1 MLLPINIPVFRQPFV
16 KRFRLDD
23 GSTRYSGKNQED
35 TKYSLSRPFLL
46 CINDTLEIFSV
57 KIENPL
63 AFGSWESMKEGG
75 VYGPC
80 RGMQGV

>member
-1 MLLPINIPVFRQPFV
+1 LLNSDIIFPLTEVFHE
-16 KRFRLDD
+16 
-23 GSTRYSGKNQED
+23 SSARYGGENQDD
-35 TKYSLSRPFLL
+35 TKYYLQDLFLL

-80 RGMQGV
+80 CGMQGV